1 MSDVAFAMSSQG
13 GGGGGGG
20 VMGLLPFILM
30 FVILY
35 LLLIRPQQ
43 KKHRMHQQMLQTLK
57 KGDRVLTTGGL
68 LGTVVGIKE
77 NENIVVLRL
86 AENVKVEVQKGA
98 ISAKISKED

>member
-1 MSDVAFAMSSQG
+1 MSDVAFAMSSQ

-43 KKHRMHQQMLQTLK
+43 KKHRVHQQMLQTLK

-68 LGTVVGIKE
+68 FGTVVGIKE

>member
-13 GGGGGGG
+13 SGGGGGA
-20 VMGLLPFILM
+20 MGLLPFILM

-43 KKHRMHQQMLQTLK
+43 KKHRVHQQMLQTLK

-68 LGTVVGIKE
+68 FGTVVGIKE

>member
-1 MSDVAFAMSSQG
+1 LSDVAFAMSSQG
-13 GGGGGGG
+13 GSGGGG

-43 KKHRMHQQMLQTLK
+43 KKHRVHQQMLQTLK

-68 LGTVVGIKE
+68 FGTVVGIKE

-86 AENVKVEVQKGA
+86 TENVKVEVQKGA

>member
-1 MSDVAFAMSSQG
+1 MAFAMSSQG
-13 GGGGGGG
+13 GGGGGGA
-20 VMGLLPFILM
+20 MGLLPFILM

-43 KKHRMHQQMLQTLK
+43 KKHRVHQQMLQTLK

-98 ISAKISKED
+98 ISAKISKEE

>member
-1 MSDVAFAMSSQG
+1 MSSQG
-13 GGGGGGG
+13 SGGGGGA
-20 VMGLLPFILM
+20 MGLLPFILM

-43 KKHRMHQQMLQTLK
+43 KKHRVHQQMLQTLK

-68 LGTVVGIKE
+68 FGTVVGIKE

>member
-13 GGGGGGG
+13 GGGGGGA
-20 VMGLLPFILM
+20 MGLLPFILM

-43 KKHRMHQQMLQTLK
+43 KKHRVHQQMLQTLK

-98 ISAKISKED
+98 ISAKISKEE

>member
-1 MSDVAFAMSSQG
+1 MSSQ

-43 KKHRMHQQMLQTLK
+43 KKHRVHQQMLQTLK

-68 LGTVVGIKE
+68 FGTVVGIKE